1 MNVMVV
7 KIFLVL
13 LLTNQLA
20 CSPQSSTNQ
29 PVNQPRSEPSTPP
42 QIGAAAQETDISVD
56 QFLQKVPLIEEKRR
70 AGLSQAWRKIPHHD
84 QYRKARASD
93 FKDPNWSEKEYDRS
107 YDYGE
112 IAGAYG
118 LAMFVINKT
127 IAEPSRFSLL
137 ILIERPANRY
147 DAYWIYQDKDL
158 SRVTLNRHSGNIYL
172 AGTDD
177 EGLNINCD
185 IKWNKSERRWACKG
199 P

>member
-1 MNVMVV
+1 MNVKALRM
-7 KIFLVL
+7 ILIL
-13 LLTNQLA
+13 LLTNLVA
-20 CSPQSSTNQ
+20 CSSQPNTRQAVQQAHTEPNNSPQNVAV
-29 PVNQPRSEPSTPP
+29 PEPDT
-42 QIGAAAQETDISVD
+42 SVD
-56 QFLQKVPLIEEKRR
+56 QLLQQMPLIEEKRR
-70 AGLSQAWRKIPHHD
+70 VGLLRAWRKIPHHD

-93 FKDPNWSEKEYDRS
+93 FKNPNWTEKEYDRS

-118 LAMFVINKT
+118 LAMFVINKRV
-127 IAEPSRFSLL
+127 AEPRGFGLL

-172 AGTDD
+172 AGTTD
-177 EGLNINCD
+177 EGVTLNCD
-185 IKWNKSERRWACKG
+185 IKWDKSERRWTCKG